1 MRFKG
6 KIVLVTGAASG
17 IGLAIARQ
25 FVREGA
31 TVIGTDVNDAR
42 LAEIAKEN
50 PALVVRKS
58 DAGDLVAIKE
68 LVDWIKG
75 EFGAL
80 DVLVNNAGFSIWGN
94 PEDVE
99 EEAYAA
105 QLNVMLTG
113 PIFMVKHL
121 AELLRARDNGSV
133 VNISSVGAVVSLPG
147 YCPYGTIK
155 EAIAKFTEDC
165 VITVPGVRHNA
176 VLPGFIDT
184 PAVTDAYGEERI
196 KALIEFTNTALPA
209 KRMGKPEDVAEA
221 VLFLAS
227 DQATY
232 INGARLYVDGGLT
245 KLHAVSMS

>member
-68 LVDWIKG
+68 LADWIKG

-121 AELLRARDNGSV
+121 AELLRASENGSV
-133 VNISSVGAVVSLPG
+133 VNISSAGAVVSLPG

-155 EAIAKFTEDC
+155 EAIVKFTEDC

-176 VLPGFIDT
+176 VLPGFVDT
-184 PAVTDAYGEERI
+184 PALVDGYGEKRV
-196 KALIEFTNTALPA
+196 KALIEFANTALPA
-209 KRMGKPEDVAEA
+209 KRIGKPEDIAEA

-227 DQATY
+227 GQATY
-232 INGARLYVDGGLT
+232 INGTRLYVDGGVS
-245 KLHAVSMS
+245 KMHAISMS

>member
-25 FVREGA
+25 FVHEGA
-31 TVIGTDVNDAR
+31 TVIGTDVNDAG
-42 LAEIAKEN
+42 LAEIAKES

-58 DAGDLVAIKE
+58 DAGDLAAIKD
-68 LVDWIKG
+68 LADWIKG

-80 DVLVNNAGFSIWGN
+80 DVLVNNAGFAIYAN

-99 EEAYAA
+99 ETAFTT

-113 PIFMVKHL
+113 PVFMVKHL
-121 AELLRARDNGSV
+121 APLLRDRDNGSV
-133 VNISSVGAVVSLPG
+133 INISSMTAVLSLPG
-147 YCPYGTIK
+147 SCPYGTLK

-184 PAVTDAYGEERI
+184 PVLKKTYGEEQV
-196 KALIEFTNTALPA
+196 KALFDFVNTAVPA
-209 KRMGKPEDVAEA
+209 KRMGTSEDIAEA

-232 INGARLYVDGGLT
+232 INGARLYVDGGLSR
-245 KLHAVSMS
+245 LHAASMT